1 MIKAENLIK
10 TYGFAENKINAL
22 DDVSFDVNEKEMVA
36 IIGTSGSGKSTL
48 MNIIGCLD
56 KQTSGKYILQGND
69 VSKLSQDEL
78 SGIRNK
84 FLGFIFQSFNLLPRS
99 TALENVELPL
109 LYAGRKNTRKD
120 ALAALES
127 VGLGDRSHH
136 LPNQLSGGQKQRVAI
151 ARAIVT
157 NPSIVLGDEPTG
169 ALDTKTGDE
178 IINIL
183 KALNESGR
191 TIILVTHDLNIANKC
206 KRQIHMSDGK
216 IIKDVTEK

>member
-69 VSKLSQDEL
+69 VSKLSQDQL

-127 VGLGDRSHH
+127 VGLGDRFHH

-183 KALNESGR
+183 KSLNEAGR

-216 IIKDVTEK
+216 IIKDVIEK

>member
-69 VSKLSQDEL
+69 VSKLSQDQL

-169 ALDTKTGDE
+169 ALDTKTGEE
-178 IINIL
+178 IMNIL
-183 KALNESGR
+183 KSLNESGR